1 MNLIR
6 LLLLAL
12 AIWLFTL
19 VVKRYLAL
27 ARRKQRGGAPRIGT
41 MVRCAVCGL
50 HVPEAEALKRRDQYF
65 CSAEHRDKASV

>member
-12 AIWLFTL
+12 GIWLLTL

-27 ARRKQRGGAPRIGT
+27 ARRKREGAPRIGT
-41 MVRCAVCGL
+41 MVRCALCGL
-50 HVPEAEALKRRDQYF
+50 HIPESEALKRREQYF
-65 CSAEHRDKASV
+65 CCAEHRDQTPV

>member
-12 AIWLFTL
+12 GIWLLTL
-19 VVKRYLAL
+19 VVKRYLA
-27 ARRKQRGGAPRIGT
+27 AAGRKRGGTPRIGT

-50 HVPEAEALKRRDQYF
+50 HVPEAEAVKRRDQYF